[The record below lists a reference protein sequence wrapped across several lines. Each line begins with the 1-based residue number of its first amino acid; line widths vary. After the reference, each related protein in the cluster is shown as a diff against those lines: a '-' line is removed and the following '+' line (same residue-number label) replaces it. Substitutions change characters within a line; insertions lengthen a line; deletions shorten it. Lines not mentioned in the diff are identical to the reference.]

1 MKKVFI
7 DCDPGIDDAL
17 ALILAFH
24 SPQLEVTGITGV
36 NGNVSLEKVMINIK
50 RVLTLI
56 RPVRPPFLARGAE
69 KPLRG
74 EGLNG
79 EFFHGEDG
87 LGGSGIGLNP
97 GEEWWNW
104 FPGGAPELLIETF
117 RRFPGEVTLIAI
129 GPLTNLAL
137 ALQKDSAGMRQVK
150 EIVVMGGALREKGN
164 ITPYAEFNFYIDPTA
179 AQIVLDSG
187 IPIILVPLDATHQ
200 VALTPDFMD
209 GRIKPIS
216 NAFSSFALEATGYDS
231 RKKAFR
237 GARKSFYL
245 HDPLAVGAVVTPD
258 VVSKEN
264 TAVQVTATEG
274 EHFGRSIEVPNDQVP
289 HQRVEV
295 CRTVHVEAFLD
306 LFLSG
311 LEVNP

>member
-1 MKKVFI
+1 MKKKVLI

-24 SPQLEVTGITGV
+24 SPELEVIGITGV
-36 NGNVSLEKVMINIK
+36 NGNVSLEKVMINIQ

-56 RPVRPPFLARGAE
+56 RPEHPPLVARGAE

-74 EGLNG
+74 EGVNG

-87 LGGSGIGLNP
+87 LGGSGIKVNP
-97 GEEWWNW
+97 GEEWWNS
-104 FPGGAPELLIETF
+104 FPGSAPELLIETF
-117 RRFPGEVTLIAI
+117 GRFPGEVTLIAI

-137 ALQKDSAGMRQVK
+137 ALEKDSGGMKKVK

-179 AQIVLDSG
+179 AQIVMDSG

-209 GRIKPIS
+209 RRIKPLS
-216 NAFSSFALEATGYDS
+216 NMFSSFALAATGYNPDE
-231 RKKAFR
+231 KLFR
-237 GARKSFYL
+237 GMRNFFYL
-245 HDPLAVGAVVTPD
+245 HDPLAVGSVITPNM
-258 VVSKEN
+258 VRKEN
-264 TAVQVTATEG
+264 TAVRVTTSEG
-274 EHFGRSIEVPNDQVP
+274 EQFGRSIEIPQDQAP
-289 HQRVEV
+289 HQRVET
-295 CRTVHVEAFLD
+295 CRKVDADRFLEI
-306 LFLSG
+306 FLSR
-311 LEVNP
+311 LET